1 MIGNNKLDWK
11 HVINSIKDC
20 LILLDAKG
28 IIKECNTVFL
38 KTINM
43 PSNQVVGANC
53 YEIIPSESGKTENC
67 PYFKSKISKKRE
79 SSTIQV
85 GDKWFRVDADPI
97 LDADNEI
104 SGYVQF
110 MSDITERKQAED
122 ALKKQNLEY
131 QTLLLNLDGMVYRCK
146 NDKNWTMEFIS
157 AGCLSLTGYE
167 PEDLLENNQLSYNE
181 LILPE
186 YQNYLWKKWQEKLKT
201 REPAEVEYEIRTA
214 TGDIKWVW
222 ERGRGI
228 FDKNGQLT
236 HLEGLITDI
245 TERKLAEKAL
255 TISEESL
262 RALFKAMTDVVLE
275 IDHEGKYIDIAP
287 TSPDLLYKPSA
298 EILGKTFHEV
308 FSKKEADKFLSVI
321 HKSLDEVK
329 IETIQYPLKIKNKL
343 IWFEARV
350 TPKTKNTVLFIA
362 HDITERKRTEQIQK
376 VIYNISNAA
385 ASTDDLEEMIS
396 LIHKELGTIIDT
408 TNFYIAL
415 YDEKKDMFSLPFFT
429 DAQDKTITFPAGKT
443 LTNYVRKTQKSLL
456 VNKKVKIILEKSGDI
471 ELFDTDSKV
480 WLGVPLKIEGK
491 VTGVLAVQNYTDELA
506 YTESDL
512 KMLEFVSN
520 QVSIS
525 IERKRIEIAL
535 KENEERFKQ
544 LVENANDII
553 YRLDVKGYLTYV
565 NPVTLKMGNYK
576 EIDLIGINYL
586 DIVHPDYY
594 HDVKRFFRKQLI
606 KKIKNT
612 YKEFPI
618 KTKNGSY
625 VWLGQNVQ
633 LLFERNKIVGYQAIA
648 RDITERKR
656 TELALKENERRYK
669 YLFNQS
675 PTSIW
680 EEDFSDV
687 YKYLT
692 SLKKS
697 GIKDFKEYFE
707 NHLDEVKKCSGM
719 VRILDINEMTVQLFN
734 AKSKEDLI
742 TNLSSIFTKDSMSP
756 FIDQLCA
763 IAENHT
769 HYDGET
775 VNKTLDGELLNV
787 FIKLNVVPGYEK
799 DYSRVLISLMDI
811 TGQKKAEEGL
821 RSGRERLKLLNQ
833 IIRHDLSNDFIVI
846 KSAINIFRRSTEE
859 KMIDEIESRAD
870 KSLETIDTYRKYE
883 SFIDSN
889 ADLNKIEV
897 VDLINELIVEFAN
910 VKFKIEGKGN
920 VFADDALNSI
930 FTNLITN
937 SIKHGNASQID
948 INISSEN
955 SMCKIMF
962 KDNGTGIPD
971 KIKGKIFDEGFFHG
985 KAGHTGIG
993 LHIVKKTIERYG
1005 GTISVEDNTPSGTV
1019 FIINLRK
1026 AL

>member
-20 LILLDAKG
+20 LLLLDANG

-43 PSNQVVGANC
+43 PSNQVIGANC
-53 YEIIPSESGKTENC
+53 YEIIPSKGGKTEDC

-79 SSTIQV
+79 SSNIQIS
-85 GDKWFRVDADPI
+85 GKWFRVDADPI
-97 LDADNEI
+97 IDEDNEI
-104 SGYVQF
+104 SGYVQL
-110 MSDITERKQAED
+110 MSDITERKKAEDALKKEKEYYHTFITALNDWVWEMDLKGIHTYSNPAVESILGYKADEVVGHHVTKLWIESDKQNDSSKILEKVLSKGKGWKHAVGRFQHKDGAIITTESSAIPIYNSEKKIIGYRGVDHDITERIKAELALKESEIRFRSIFSNISNIAVQGYDKDRKVIFWNKASERLYGYSQKETINKKLEDLIIPTKMRADVISMVHNWHEKNIQIPSGELILIKKDNSPVHVFSSHVMIEKSNGEKEMFCIDIDITERKQAE
-122 ALKKQNLEY
+122 
-131 QTLLLNLDGMVYRCK
+131 
-146 NDKNWTMEFIS
+146 
-157 AGCLSLTGYE
+157 
-167 PEDLLENNQLSYNE
+167 
-181 LILPE
+181 
-186 YQNYLWKKWQEKLKT
+186 
-201 REPAEVEYEIRTA
+201 
-214 TGDIKWVW
+214 
-222 ERGRGI
+222 
-228 FDKNGQLT
+228 
-236 HLEGLITDI
+236 
-245 TERKLAEKAL
+245 KAL
-255 TISEESL
+255 TTSEESL
-262 RALFKAMTDVVLE
+262 RALFNAMTDVVLE
-275 IDHEGKYIDIAP
+275 LDHEGKYIDIAP
-287 TSPDLLYKPSA
+287 TSPDLLYKPSS
-298 EILGKTFHEV
+298 EILGKTVHEI

-329 IETIQYPLKIKNKL
+329 VETIQYPLKIKNKL
-343 IWFEARV
+343 IWFEGRV
-350 TPKTKNTVLFIA
+350 TPKTKNTVLLIA
-362 HDITERKRTEQIQK
+362 HDITERKRTE
-376 VIYNISNAA
+376 
-385 ASTDDLEEMIS
+385 
-396 LIHKELGTIIDT
+396 
-408 TNFYIAL
+408 
-415 YDEKKDMFSLPFFT
+415 
-429 DAQDKTITFPAGKT
+429 
-443 LTNYVRKTQKSLL
+443 
-456 VNKKVKIILEKSGDI
+456 
-471 ELFDTDSKV
+471 
-480 WLGVPLKIEGK
+480 
-491 VTGVLAVQNYTDELA
+491 
-506 YTESDL
+506 
-512 KMLEFVSN
+512 
-520 QVSIS
+520 
-525 IERKRIEIAL
+525 
-535 KENEERFKQ
+535 
-544 LVENANDII
+544 
-553 YRLDVKGYLTYV
+553 
-565 NPVTLKMGNYK
+565 
-576 EIDLIGINYL
+576 
-586 DIVHPDYY
+586 
-594 HDVKRFFRKQLI
+594 
-606 KKIKNT
+606 
-612 YKEFPI
+612 
-618 KTKNGSY
+618 
-625 VWLGQNVQ
+625 
-633 LLFERNKIVGYQAIA
+633 
-648 RDITERKR
+648 
-656 TELALKENERRYK
+656 LALQENERRYK

-687 YKYLT
+687 YRYLT

-707 NHLDEVKKCSGM
+707 NHLDEVKKCSEM

-742 TNLSSIFTKDSMSP
+742 TNLNSIFTKDSMSP

-775 VNKTLDGELLNV
+775 VNMTLDGELLNV
-787 FIKLNVVPGYEK
+787 YIKLNVVPGYEK

-859 KMIDEIESRAD
+859 KMIDEIERRAD

-897 VDLINELIVEFAN
+897 VDLINELKVEFAN
-910 VKFKIEGKGN
+910 VKFKIEGNCN

-948 INISSEN
+948 INISSKN
-955 SMCKIMF
+955 NMCKIMF
-962 KDNGTGIPD
+962 KDNGTGIPA
-971 KIKGKIFDEGFFHG
+971 KIKNKIFDEGFFYG

-993 LHIVKKTIERYG
+993 LHIVKETIERYG